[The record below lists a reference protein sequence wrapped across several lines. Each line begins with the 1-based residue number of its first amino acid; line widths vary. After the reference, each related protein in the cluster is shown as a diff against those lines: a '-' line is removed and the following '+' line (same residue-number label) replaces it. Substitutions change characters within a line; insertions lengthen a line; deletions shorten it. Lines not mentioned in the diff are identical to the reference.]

1 MCKKIAIKGE
11 KHNGSDVIRI
21 LTDLGACNRFDYCGD
36 LEDHYYFIDSNF
48 RIDYDAK
55 DCLGADY
62 VKLTLDEYNQ
72 HFPFK
77 IGDMVWIP
85 EYESKVRINKNWWDG
100 STVMCS
106 VFTDEEEIFNSEE
119 LKEWNGL
126 VNETD
131 KKIETL
137 GFMQLGK
144 TCGIIF
150 NEANYEKEVELQ
162 LGNYEIVTKNGKT
175 YAVLKP
181 SRYPKTYTDCC
192 ALLGCDDKMTA
203 KELVPLSQLV
213 NARNAYWKLQNN
225 WKPNYYSK
233 LLNNVK
239 YTIENVKGELMKSTC
254 ADVSR
259 LLAFPTADMRD
270 EFLDNFRE
278 LIEQC
283 KEFI

>member
-1 MCKKIAIKGE
+1 MCRKIAIKGE
-11 KHNGSDVIRI
+11 KYNGDEVIKI
-21 LTDLGACNRFDYCGD
+21 LNDLGACNPFDYCGD
-36 LEDHYYFIDSNF
+36 LEDHYYSIDSNS

-55 DCLGADY
+55 DCLGPDY
-62 VKLTLDEYNQ
+62 VKLTLDEYKQ

-77 IGDMVWIP
+77 IGDMVWVP
-85 EYESKVRINKNWWDG
+85 EYESKVKINKIWWNG

-106 VFTDEEEIFNSEE
+106 VFTDKDEDFNSEE
-119 LKEWNGL
+119 LKVWNGL
-126 VNETD
+126 VDETD
-131 KKIETL
+131 KKIESL

-181 SRYPKTYTDCC
+181 SRYPTTYDDCC
-192 ALLGCDDKMTA
+192 ALLGGDDKMTA
-203 KELVPLSQLV
+203 KQLVPWSKLI
-213 NARNAYWKLQNN
+213 NARNAYWKCANDWHPHFYSQLYNN
-225 WKPNYYSK
+225 I
-233 LLNNVK
+233 K
-239 YTIENVKGELMKSTC
+239 YTIENNKGELTRSTC

-259 LLAFPTADMRD
+259 VLVFPTADMRD
-270 EFLDNFRE
+270 EFLSNFRD
-278 LIEQC
+278 LIEEC